1 MTVANLFY
9 GKVGEARMSYKGPID
24 IVTCEMQSAMENEIY
39 SAVKRV
45 GVNVDKAELLKAL
58 AYDREQ
64 YQKGYEDRDKEIVRC
79 RDCKHRPT
87 CPENKGYGQSLAFP
101 DDVCPCQVGD
111 NWYSWMPKDNWF
123 CADGERLEDEDK
135 DEL

>member
-1 MTVANLFY
+1 
-9 GKVGEARMSYKGPID
+9 MSYKGPID
-24 IVTCEMQSAMENEIY
+24 IITSDMQSAVENEIY

-79 RDCKHRPT
+79 KDCKYKNDFLN
-87 CPENKGYGQSLAFP
+87 CIIVYEGWKP
-101 DDVCPCQVGD
+101 DDD
-111 NWYSWMPKDNWF
+111 WF
-123 CADGERLEDEDK
+123 CKGGERMET
-135 DEL
+135 